1 MVVGDWRLADGQIN
15 EQQVEDP
22 VEIDEIPESSNPGDK
37 SIDAED
43 VLKDSNQVETG
54 MEINDRNSNS
64 KLEQGDLEDEEE
76 SLYAMGQ
83 IHV

>member
-64 KLEQGDLEDEEE
+64 KLEQGDLEDEED
-76 SLYAMGQ
+76 SLFAMGQ